1 MRDSAGRSLYV
12 VVSGP
17 PGSGKTTLAG
27 ELAPL
32 LGFPLL
38 AKDTIKQA
46 LMSVLT
52 VPDVETSRVI
62 GRASVAVLLALA
74 AETGSAVL
82 ESVWYRS
89 RAREGLSALPGE
101 VVEVF
106 CRCDRK
112 VAEARYWAR
121 ASSRSSGHF
130 DHDREPTEL
139 WNDEVAEPV
148 ATIPVQSPLHPAK
161 VDPSLAGDSVN
172 VTAVRYGNWGV
183 HVPSVVEQAVCP
195 GVMATLPAPPGVGPS
210 PVTDRLRF
218 SIAVATQ
225 RRLRPPEVVP
235 G

>member
-1 MRDSAGRSLYV
+1 VRDSAQRSLYV

-17 PGSGKTTLAG
+17 PGSGKTTLAC

-52 VPDVETSRVI
+52 VPDVETSRVV

-82 ESVWYRS
+82 ESVWYGS
-89 RAREGLSALPGE
+89 RALEGLSGLPGE

-121 ASSRSSGHF
+121 AGSRGPDHF
-130 DHDREPTEL
+130 DHDRESSEL

-148 ATIPVQSPLHPAK
+148 GGGWPVLE
-161 VDPSLAGDSVN
+161 VDTAGLVDVTSLA
-172 VTAVRYGNWGV
+172 RM
-183 HVPSVVEQAVCP
+183 VEAAQ
-195 GVMATLPAPPGVGPS
+195 
-210 PVTDRLRF
+210 
-218 SIAVATQ
+218 
-225 RRLRPPEVVP
+225 
-235 G
+235 

>member
-1 MRDSAGRSLYV
+1 VPSNGRDIPGDSKRDNVPVRDSAGRSLYV

-17 PGSGKTTLAG
+17 PGSGKTTLAR

-89 RAREGLSALPGE
+89 RAREGLSALPGQ

-106 CRCDRK
+106 CRCDRT

-121 ASSRSSGHF
+121 ANRRSSGHF
-130 DHDREPTEL
+130 DHEREPTEL
-139 WNDEVAEPV
+139 WNDEVAKPV
-148 ATIPVQSPLHPAK
+148 AGGWPVLEVNTAGL
-161 VDPSLAGDSVN
+161 VDMTLLAR
-172 VTAVRYGNWGV
+172 T
-183 HVPSVVEQAVCP
+183 VEAAQ
-195 GVMATLPAPPGVGPS
+195 
-210 PVTDRLRF
+210 
-218 SIAVATQ
+218 
-225 RRLRPPEVVP
+225 
-235 G
+235 